1 MKNAFVETYK
11 AVKTL
16 ATRIEAATTEEEK
29 NSIRKECEDVTAWI
43 DEQGKDACYI
53 WH

>member
-29 NSIRKECEDVTAWI
+29 NSIRKECEDDHFQSPVPLVLFLLFS
-43 DEQGKDACYI
+43 
-53 WH
+53 